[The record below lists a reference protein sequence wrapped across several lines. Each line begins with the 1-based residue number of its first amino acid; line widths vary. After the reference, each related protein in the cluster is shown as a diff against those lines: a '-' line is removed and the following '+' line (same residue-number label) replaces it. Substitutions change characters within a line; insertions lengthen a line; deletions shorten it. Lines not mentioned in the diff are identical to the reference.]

1 METIERGKEDR
12 QTEKGEKRK
21 IVKIKIWE
29 REKRNIQKKLEIK
42 WKVTPHK
49 KRKINSEN
57 KWEIQKWNK
66 KEQKETRK

>member
-42 WKVTPHK
+42 RKVTPHK